1 MSESPS
7 QTKPSSHSQE
17 LSRSERRKQRTR
29 RALMNAAQVLV
40 REQGYDNI
48 TIQDITDAADVGLGT
63 FYNYFE
69 SKNELFEGILQELN
83 DQFLSELDEIQAGIK
98 DPAFRFVLTLRHAL
112 DCIIAETPWA
122 WFLVQSGLPSDDFIE
137 RNSVRIE
144 REIKL
149 AADAGRFEVDD
160 PRFALLLM
168 RGMSTNLGQIERF
181 GYQLN
186 EELIA
191 KALRYALRMLGM
203 ANDEAAVLAS
213 MPMPE
218 RS

>member
-1 MSESPS
+1 MSESLSP
-7 QTKPSSHSQE
+7 TKDRPDAQE
-17 LSRSERRKQRTR
+17 MSRSERRKQRTR
-29 RALMNAAQVLV
+29 SALMNAAQVLV
-40 REQGYDNI
+40 RKRGYDNI

-69 SKNELFEGILQELN
+69 SKNELFETILQELN
-83 DQFLSELDEIQAGIK
+83 DQFLAELDEIQAGVK

-112 DCIIAETPWA
+112 DCIVQQTPWA
-122 WFLVQSGLPSDDFIE
+122 WFMVQSGLPSDDFIE

-144 REIKL
+144 REIQL

-181 GYQLN
+181 GYQLT
-186 EELIA
+186 EQVIA
-191 KALRYALRMLGM
+191 KTLRYALRMLGM
-203 ANDEAAVLAS
+203 DDEEATVLAS
-213 MPMPE
+213 MPIPE
-218 RS
+218 RR